1 MIPIQK
7 MLINMFSI
15 QIPSK
20 LDEIGKKFFWSKISL
35 WVKKCHDTNDT
46 NDTNDTFFVSWH
58 NDTFQTLVRKFLK
71 VGSNTL
77 ILSVYCRRVC
87 AVGGQP
93 GWRNLTEGDPEQ
105 KMSKTGVVWLTTIES
120 LTQINNLENA
130 F

>member
-1 MIPIQK
+1 MTPTQK
-7 MLINMFSI
+7 MLINTFSI

-35 WVKKCHDTNDT
+35 WVKKCHDTVMT
-46 NDTNDTFFVSWH
+46 LWHFFVSWH

-77 ILSVYCRRVC
+77 MLSVYCRQVC
-87 AVGGQP
+87 AFGGKP
-93 GWRNLTEGDPEQ
+93 GWRNLTEGDQKQ

-120 LTQINNLENA
+120 WTQINNLENA

>member
-7 MLINMFSI
+7 MLISMFSI

-35 WVKKCHDTNDT
+35 WVKKCHDTVMT
-46 NDTNDTFFVSWH
+46 LWHFFVSWH

-77 ILSVYCRRVC
+77 TLSAYCRQVC
-87 AVGGQP
+87 AVSGQL
-93 GWRNLTEGDPEQ
+93 GCRNLTEGDPKQ
-105 KMSKTGVVWLTTIES
+105 KLSKIVVVWLTTIES
-120 LTQINNLENA
+120 LTQINNLENV

>member
-1 MIPIQK
+1 MTPTQK
-7 MLINMFSI
+7 MLINTFSI

-20 LDEIGKKFFWSKISL
+20 LDEIGKKVFWSKISL
-35 WVKKCHDTNDT
+35 WVKKCHDTVMT
-46 NDTNDTFFVSWH
+46 HWHFFVSWH

-77 ILSVYCRRVC
+77 MLSVYCRQVC

-93 GWRNLTEGDPEQ
+93 GCRNLTEGDPKQ
-105 KMSKTGVVWLTTIES
+105 KLSKTGVVWLTTIER